1 MKIKIH
7 FLLLAGVLCCATAC
21 YNKSSAQLNISSRI
35 VKDSLFI
42 PWEIIYGPDDHI
54 WFTQKNGYICR
65 LDPANG
71 QTDTMYHETATVIL
85 NGGEGGMLGMAL
97 HPSFDTQPYVYVAY
111 EYLNGAGNYR
121 ERVVRLTYVNNVLQS
136 PQVLLDDIVGAI
148 YHNGCRLLIVGDKLF
163 ISTGDATAGGNA
175 QNLQSVN
182 GKVLRINLDGTIPAD
197 NPIAGNPAWSWG
209 HRNPEGLV
217 FANNMLYSSEHGP
230 NNDDEIN
237 IIRKGRNYGWP
248 DVEGFCNLPAEQTFC
263 ADSNVVEP
271 LIAWTPTIAP
281 SGMVYYDL
289 PMFAGL
295 QNSLLLATLKDQH
308 LYQLQLNN
316 AKDSVVSAQVINGV
330 NFGRLRDICLSPT
343 GSIFIS
349 TSNSAAA
356 GTGPKV
362 DRIIELYDPSFNAVP
377 ETKKQSWSLAV
388 YPNPV
393 KQELRLKFE
402 SYAVR
407 GGLDGEITDP
417 EGRVVLQI
425 SGHNAAKPVA
435 VAGLAPGV
443 YFLKLR
449 DGDRVLPVQ
458 RFVKQ

>member
-7 FLLLAGVLCCATAC
+7 FLLFICVLCLSAAF
-21 YNKSSAQLNISSRI
+21 YNKSSAQLTTRV

-65 LDPANG
+65 LEPATG
-71 QTDTMYHETATVIL
+71 QTDTLYHETATVIL

-97 HPSFDTQPYVYVAY
+97 DPSFASQPYVYVAY
-111 EYLNGAGNYR
+111 EYLNASSNYR
-121 ERVVRLTYVNNVLQS
+121 ERVVRYTYANNLLQS
-136 PQVLLDDIVGAI
+136 PQILLDDITGAS

-163 ISTGDATAGGNA
+163 ISTGDATVGSNA

-182 GKVLRINLDGTIPAD
+182 GKILRINLDGTIPPD
-197 NPIAGNPAWSWG
+197 NPVAGSPLWSRG

-217 FANNMLYSSEHGP
+217 YANGMLYSSEHGP

-248 DVEGFCNLPAEQTFC
+248 NVEGFCNLPAEQTFC
-263 ADSNVVEP
+263 TDSNVVEP

-281 SGMVYYDL
+281 SGIVYYDL
-289 PMFAGL
+289 PMFPGL

-308 LYQLQLNN
+308 LYQLQLNSS
-316 AKDSVVSAQVINGV
+316 KDSIVSAQVVSGV
-330 NFGRLRDICLSPT
+330 SFGRLRDICLSPT

-356 GTGPKV
+356 GTGAKV
-362 DRIIELYDPSFNAVP
+362 DKIIELYDPSFNSVP
-377 ETKKQSWSLAV
+377 ETEKNGPRLTV

-393 KQELRLKFE
+393 KNELLLTFE
-402 SYAVR
+402 NYTARGAVTCI
-407 GGLDGEITDP
+407 ITDLR
-417 EGRVVLQI
+417 GRTVLEV
-425 SGHNAAKPVA
+425 SGQRVNAPVPVA
-435 VAGLAPGV
+435 KLVPGI
-443 YFLKLR
+443 YFLR
-449 DGDRVLPVQ
+449 VWDGNRAWPVQ